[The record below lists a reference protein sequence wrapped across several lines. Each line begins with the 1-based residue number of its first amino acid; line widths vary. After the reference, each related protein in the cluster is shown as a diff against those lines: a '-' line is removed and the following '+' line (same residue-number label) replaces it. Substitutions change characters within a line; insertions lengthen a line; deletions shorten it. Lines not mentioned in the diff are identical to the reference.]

1 MKKLILLFVLSGGML
16 CAQRTT
22 YGNIDTWEFNS
33 MALPYEFPDDI
44 KEDVTIPPKKDPEP
58 VYIRYKVST
67 VTRSYYRGQFTG
79 FRVSNVYYRI
89 KITRQE

>member
-1 MKKLILLFVLSGGML
+1 MKKLIILFMSVGML
-16 CAQRTT
+16 YAQRTT

-44 KEDVTIPPKKDPEP
+44 KEDVAIPPKKDPEP

-79 FRVSNVYYRI
+79 FRVSNGYYRI
-89 KITRQE
+89 KITRRE